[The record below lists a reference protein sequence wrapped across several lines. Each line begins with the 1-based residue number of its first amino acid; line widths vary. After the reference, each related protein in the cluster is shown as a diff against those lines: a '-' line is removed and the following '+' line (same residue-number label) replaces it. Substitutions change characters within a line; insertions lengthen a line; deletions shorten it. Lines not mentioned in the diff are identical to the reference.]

1 MGGEAKK
8 SVSALGFCD
17 SLLTQKLTAGLIQ
30 ERVLEKAFVSYS
42 KEKMN
47 LTEDGLRLP
56 EAPAW
61 LNIDRERQDDG
72 SWGIFIVR
80 PSKED
85 IENRW
90 PEIIQALEPIGVEIG
105 AVKIALPSE

>member
-1 MGGEAKK
+1 MGGEAKE
-8 SVSALGFCD
+8 SVSALGLCD
-17 SLLTQKLTAGLIQ
+17 SLLTQTLTAGLIQ

-42 KEKMN
+42 KEEIN
-47 LTEDGLRLP
+47 LTEDGLQLP
-56 EAPAW
+56 DAPAW

-72 SWGIFIVR
+72 RWGIFIVR

-90 PEIIQALEPIGVEIG
+90 SEIIKALEPIGVEIG